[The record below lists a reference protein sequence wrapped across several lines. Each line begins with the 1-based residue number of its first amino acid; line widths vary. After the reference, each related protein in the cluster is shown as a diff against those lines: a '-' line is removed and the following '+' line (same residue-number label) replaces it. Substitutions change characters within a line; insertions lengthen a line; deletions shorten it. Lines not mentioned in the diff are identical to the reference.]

1 MSLIGCSPRPHARP
15 PVVTS
20 VFELFTVGIGPS
32 SSHTVGPMRAA
43 RRFAESVAD
52 GGLLATTARVHA
64 DLYGSLGATG
74 RGHGT
79 PKAIILGLEG
89 ARPDEIDPDT
99 IDARLAAVREAGCLE
114 VLGRHPVAFHERSD
128 IEFRGRERLPG
139 HPNAMRLRAFDA
151 AGIEL
156 CSRTYFSVGGGF
168 ITEDGEAAHPERR
181 QGAAQSY
188 PFDER
193 GGIAGSLSPHG
204 AAD

>member
-1 MSLIGCSPRPHARP
+1 MSLIGCSPGNRLHARP

-52 GGLLATTARVHA
+52 DGLLAATARVHT

-99 IDARLAAVREAGCLE
+99 VDARLAAVRQAECLQL
-114 VLGRHPVAFHERSD
+114 LGRHAVAF
-128 IEFRGRERLPG
+128 RER
-139 HPNAMRLRAFDA
+139 
-151 AGIEL
+151 
-156 CSRTYFSVGGGF
+156 
-168 ITEDGEAAHPERR
+168 RR
-181 QGAAQSY
+181 Y
-188 PFDER
+188 RVPR
-193 GGIAGSLSPHG
+193 P
-204 AAD
+204 